1 MSVEALID
9 DALPM
14 PPDPGESAEIVGFL
28 RRFSNLIS
36 YGENAENLRRAAALI
51 EVLTSRAGEAEH
63 RLYEQTDTG
72 SKYREMCQAFE
83 IAVDRLASEAVEL
96 HTQLDQTTEQALAE
110 RYRLTEDNARLSADL
125 ERTEAAL
132 AAANAE
138 VDELRGR
145 LADTTTVPIEN
156 LRAIQTQFEFLSD
169 HFARSGDVIAQVMS
183 DIGWCATDQAI
194 SGVMPKVE
202 NLA

>member
-14 PPDPGESAEIVGFL
+14 PPDPGESVEIVGFL

-51 EVLTSRAGEAEH
+51 ESVTRRATEAEQQ
-63 RLYEQTDTG
+63 LFEQTDTG
-72 SKYREMCQAFE
+72 AKYREMCQAFE
-83 IAVDRLASEAVEL
+83 IAVDRLAAEAVEL
-96 HTQLDQTTEQALAE
+96 HAQLDETTEAALAE
-110 RYRLTEDNARLSADL
+110 RSRLTAETERLSADL
-125 ERTEAAL
+125 ERSETAL
-132 AAANAE
+132 AAASAE
-138 VDELRGR
+138 IDELRGR
-145 LADTTTVPIEN
+145 LNDTTTVPIEN
-156 LRAIQTQFEFLSD
+156 LRMIQTQFDYLSD
-169 HFARSGDVIAQVMS
+169 HFARSGDVVSQVMS

-194 SGVMPKVE
+194 AGGVAKAD

>member
-14 PPDPGESAEIVGFL
+14 PPDPGHSTEIVGFL

-51 EVLTSRAGEAEH
+51 EALSSRAGEAEQ
-63 RLYEQTDTG
+63 RLHEQTDTG
-72 SKYREMCQAFE
+72 SKYREMCGAFE
-83 IAVDRLASEAVEL
+83 IAVDRLASEAMTL
-96 HTQLDQTTEQALAE
+96 HAQLDQTTEQAQIE
-110 RYRLTEDNARLSADL
+110 RTRLTGETARLSADL

-132 AAANAE
+132 TAANAE
-138 VDELRGR
+138 IDDLQSR

-156 LRAIQTQFEFLSD
+156 LRMIQTQFDFLSD

-194 SGVMPKVE
+194 SGAMPKTD